1 MSIIQ
6 MLLKQAW
13 CHVQFSGETVP
24 LTHHLLGEDLF
35 LMSNQKL
42 PSPLPHPCEEAVVC
56 NEVTA
61 PPSLLQAGQAKWPQP
76 LPLSLALENFHHFNL
91 LPLDSNSLRSFVC
104 CGTPNCTQHSVRPH
118 QLTVWWDNHLPPPI
132 LNAVLSSLE
141 TYTELHTTTATHLM
155 TAIAAATVNPDR
167 IVRKSNIKKKI
178 ICMSVCLF
186 HEFQNRIGD

>member
-1 MSIIQ
+1 MV
-6 MLLKQAW
+6 W
-13 CHVQFSGETVP
+13 YP
-24 LTHHLLGEDLF
+24 
-35 LMSNQKL
+35 KL
-42 PSPLPHPCEEAVVC
+42 HTALSEATPAHSMVGQSP
-56 NEVTA
+56 
-61 PPSLLQAGQAKWPQP
+61 
-76 LPLSLALENFHHFNL
+76 
-91 LPLDSNSLRSFVC
+91 
-104 CGTPNCTQHSVRPH
+104 
-118 QLTVWWDNHLPPPI
+118 PPPI